1 VITEH
6 LLTVEEAARLKEG
19 SNLIDTNNKDKINI
33 EGPMMLVSYYT
44 QPEQC
49 MMSNGHLP
57 QSIEEKKNKNC
68 LTYMKLKTNESYVIA
83 SQPQQVYYIKDTKD
97 PNWLIVVKTKPRDW
111 YDMPKENI
119 NKACQENKDIG
130 SISFTFNESDN
141 EHGFS
146 MDRNDLA

>member
-1 VITEH
+1 
-6 LLTVEEAARLKEG
+6 
-19 SNLIDTNNKDKINI
+19 
-33 EGPMMLVSYYT
+33 
-44 QPEQC
+44 
-49 MMSNGHLP
+49 
-57 QSIEEKKNKNC
+57 
-68 LTYMKLKTNESYVIA
+68 MKLKTNESYVIA

-146 MDRNDLA
+146 MDRNDLAQTITNGNSMMSMEVIDDDDDEGSDDASIDLTHDEENNIINEDDSDKN